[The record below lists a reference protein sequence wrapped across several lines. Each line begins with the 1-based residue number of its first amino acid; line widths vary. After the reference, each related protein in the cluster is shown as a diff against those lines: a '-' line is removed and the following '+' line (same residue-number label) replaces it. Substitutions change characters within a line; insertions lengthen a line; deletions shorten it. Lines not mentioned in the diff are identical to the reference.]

1 VNVDGRLSSVG
12 FFARVKITNTP
23 RSKRVKRFE
32 KAGFIKQYRAVLNLE
47 QLGLGYLT
55 AV

>member
-1 VNVDGRLSSVG
+1 VHLSIVG
-12 FFARVKITNTP
+12 FVAQAKFTYTP

-32 KAGFIKQYRAVLNLE
+32 KAGFIKQYRVVLKLA